1 MPMRYVRALKAA
13 GLCATVAL
21 IVALAGGSGVSGIGL
36 AAQAQEAPK
45 PPEAAHT
52 SKPTVSKPPPSA
64 QELEQW
70 RRTIVHTK
78 RLEKACFTAEYPA
91 TTWTKVPCGK
101 PPKSRFLPA
110 KGPRPEKAVGG
121 GTDDFAQPSGNISW
135 AEGSFD
141 AVLNVKS
148 ACSDAPPYPPTPK
161 CTSGNRKNEYML
173 QLNTNTF
180 KTSECNNHSEC
191 RGWEQFVF
199 SNRFCENKEPLMR
212 ILVTHGTSLACA
224 YIQYWLLGYGNG
236 CPKNWNQSGGD
247 CVADSQNS
255 VDFVPL
261 LVDDLGFM
269 KLMGGVPGVH
279 GQDDTLTFTY
289 KNKAYSVPG
298 DSRLKGLVQGW
309 QEAEFNV
316 FGDGGGSQ
324 AVFNSGS
331 TLVVRIVTDAGTL
344 SAPQCSNTSTGST
357 AETNNLLLT
366 ALPQGPWSKGPGP
379 ALVFAE
385 SNVPGTVQVK
395 PCASASFVTVGGTN

>member
-1 MPMRYVRALKAA
+1 MPTQYVRAFNAV
-13 GLCATVAL
+13 GLGAIVAL
-21 IVALAGGSGVSGIGL
+21 IAALAGGSGMSEIGR
-36 AAQAQEAPK
+36 AAQAREAPK
-45 PPEAAHT
+45 PPEAANT
-52 SKPTVSKPPPSA
+52 SPTVSKPPPSA
-64 QELEQW
+64 QELERW
-70 RRTIVHTK
+70 RGTIVHTK

-101 PPKSRFLPA
+101 PPKSLFLPA

-121 GTDDFAQPSGNISW
+121 WTDDFAQASGNISW

-148 ACSDAPPYPPTPK
+148 ACSDALPYPPTPK

-180 KTSECNNHSEC
+180 KTPECNSRKGC
-191 RGWEQFVF
+191 KGWEQFVF
-199 SNRFCENKEPLMR
+199 SNRFCEQKEPLMR
-212 ILVTHGTSLACA
+212 ILTHGSLACA
-224 YIQYWLLGYGNG
+224 YIQYWLIGYGKD
-236 CPKNWNQSGGD
+236 CPKNWNPSDGD

-298 DSRLKGLVQGW
+298 DSRLRGLGQGW

-316 FGDGGGSQ
+316 FGDGNGSQ
-324 AVFNSGS
+324 AVFNSGA
-331 TLVVRIVTDAGTL
+331 TLVVRIVTNTGTN

-385 SNVPGTVQVK
+385 SNVPGTVQVNA
-395 PCASASFVTVGGTN
+395 CANASFVTVGGTN